1 LLRRRPLDCDR
12 YREVPGNWKV
22 TGAAMKIGELA
33 ARSGVPAKTIRYW
46 EAEGL
51 MPQPERTTSGYRDY
65 DAVAADRARFIRR
78 AQASGLTLAQIRQVL
93 DISDEGN
100 RPCEHVGTVVGE
112 RLAEVEAR
120 LAELRATRA
129 HLRRLA
135 ERAAAQDPA
144 ECRGLC
150 SIIIAET

>member
-1 LLRRRPLDCDR
+1 
-12 YREVPGNWKV
+12 
-22 TGAAMKIGELA
+22 MQIGELA

-46 EAEGL
+46 EAVGL
-51 MPQPERTTSGYRDY
+51 MPPPERIASGYRDY
-65 DAVAADRARFIRR
+65 DAVAADRTRFIRR
-78 AQASGLTLAQIRQVL
+78 AQASGLTLGQIRQVL

-100 RPCEHVGTVVGE
+100 PPCEHVGTVVAE
-112 RLAEVEAR
+112 RLAEIENR

-135 ERAAAQDPA
+135 ERAAAQDPT

-150 SIIIAET
+150 SIITAET